1 MVEEKD
7 DDDDTEVR
15 LGEAK
20 KKKKKGKTLPAMI
33 GKCEVRKTPP
43 LFL

>member
-1 MVEEKD
+1 MVEEED
-7 DDDDTEVR
+7 DDDDTKVR

-20 KKKKKGKTLPAMI
+20 KKKKGKKLPAMI